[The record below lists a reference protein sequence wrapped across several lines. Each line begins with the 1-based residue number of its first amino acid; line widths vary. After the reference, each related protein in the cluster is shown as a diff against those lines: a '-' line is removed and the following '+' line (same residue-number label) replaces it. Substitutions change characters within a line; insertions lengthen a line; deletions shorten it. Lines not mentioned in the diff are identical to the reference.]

1 MLLITAIGTIGFMV
15 IENWNFID
23 SLYMTIITMST
34 VGFGEVQELSLS
46 GKMFTS
52 FLIISCFGT
61 FAYAIS
67 TVTSYIVGG
76 EYRIYLREYR
86 IIKKLNRMENHIIIC
101 GFGRVGKQVAHDLKL
116 QGQQFVVIE
125 KNELAGYD
133 YRKDPAYTFLQGD
146 STNDELLMNANISK
160 AKAIITCL
168 PKDTDN
174 IYVVLSARE
183 KRNDLTIIARAT
195 EFTAVSKLKM
205 AGATKVIMPDS
216 IGGSHMASLIT
227 NPVVTDFME
236 YVKIQGNK
244 GVNIESMKFDELPA
258 EFQNKTIEDID
269 IKRKMGITII
279 GFKAPNGEY
288 FVNPDLNTKIVENSQ
303 VFFLGTTEQIKN
315 MNSLFGLKK

>member
-1 MLLITAIGTIGFMV
+1 MFLITAIGTIGFMV
-15 IENWNFID
+15 IEQWNFID

-34 VGFGEVQELSLS
+34 VGFGEVQELSFG

-61 FAYAIS
+61 FAYAVS

-76 EYRIYLREYR
+76 QYRIYLREYR
-86 IIKKLNRMENHIIIC
+86 IIKKINKMENHIIIC

-116 QGQQFVVIE
+116 QNQAFVIIE
-125 KNELAGYD
+125 KDVDAVADFRNDASYS
-133 YRKDPAYTFLQGD
+133 FLHGD
-146 STNDELLMNANISK
+146 STNDEILVNANIFK

-183 KRNDLTIIARAT
+183 KRNNITIIARAT

-216 IGGSHMASLIT
+216 IGGSHMAAMIT
-227 NPVVTDFME
+227 NPLVTDFMD

-244 GVNIESMKFDELPA
+244 GVNIESMHFDEMPL
-258 EFQNKTIEDID
+258 EFQNKTIEEIGV
-269 IKRKMGITII
+269 KHKAGITII
-279 GFKAPNGEY
+279 GYRAPNGEY
-288 FVNPDLNTKIVENSQ
+288 FINPDLNTKIVEQSQ
-303 VFFLGTTEQIKN
+303 LFFLGTTEQIKN
-315 MNSLFGLKK
+315 MNSLFGLNK